1 MFKSILG
8 RLFWTYAIIL
18 MLVFT
23 SVAVTVG
30 IFVNHFAISTHMNNV
45 ISVSQNL
52 EYWTGSLQ
60 IEDTDYRARAAYKQ
74 LLRSWGSFLNSDIIV
89 TNSNGEVL
97 ESTTSSA
104 TVPDELVHIV
114 TNGNIVKKYSTLNG
128 SYKNKMMVIITSL
141 FSVLA
146 AFVLVYMQSKKISKP
161 IEEINKAARG
171 IASGKFDKRVE
182 VTSTDEIGQLAS
194 SLIFAI
200 AIIAFI
206 CYMLFKPYKESNT
219 LKTQRSV
226 SA

>member
-104 TVPDELVHIV
+104 DRSGRTCTYCNKRKYRKEIQHI
-114 TNGNIVKKYSTLNG
+114 KR
-128 SYKNKMMVIITSL
+128 
-141 FSVLA
+141 
-146 AFVLVYMQSKKISKP
+146 FV
-161 IEEINKAARG
+161 
-171 IASGKFDKRVE
+171 
-182 VTSTDEIGQLAS
+182 
-194 SLIFAI
+194 
-200 AIIAFI
+200 
-206 CYMLFKPYKESNT
+206 
-219 LKTQRSV
+219 
-226 SA
+226 

>member
-74 LLRSWGSFLNSDIIV
+74 LLRSWGNFLNSDIIV

-128 SYKNKMMVIITSL
+128 SYKNKMMVIG
-141 FSVLA
+141 V
-146 AFVLVYMQSKKISKP
+146 P
-161 IEEINKAARG
+161 IKYHGR
-171 IASGKFDKRVE
+171 
-182 VTSTDEIGQLAS
+182 
-194 SLIFAI
+194 
-200 AIIAFI
+200 
-206 CYMLFKPYKESNT
+206 YY
-219 LKTQRSV
+219 RSV
-226 SA
+226 ILCDRHF

>member
-97 ESTTSSA
+97 ESTTSFRDRSGR
-104 TVPDELVHIV
+104 TCTYCNKRKYHKEIQHI
-114 TNGNIVKKYSTLNG
+114 KR
-128 SYKNKMMVIITSL
+128 
-141 FSVLA
+141 
-146 AFVLVYMQSKKISKP
+146 FV
-161 IEEINKAARG
+161 
-171 IASGKFDKRVE
+171 
-182 VTSTDEIGQLAS
+182 
-194 SLIFAI
+194 
-200 AIIAFI
+200 
-206 CYMLFKPYKESNT
+206 
-219 LKTQRSV
+219 
-226 SA
+226 

>member
-97 ESTTSSA
+97 ESTT
-104 TVPDELVHIV
+104 VPRRSGRTCTYCNKRKYRKEIQHI
-114 TNGNIVKKYSTLNG
+114 KR
-128 SYKNKMMVIITSL
+128 
-141 FSVLA
+141 
-146 AFVLVYMQSKKISKP
+146 FV
-161 IEEINKAARG
+161 
-171 IASGKFDKRVE
+171 
-182 VTSTDEIGQLAS
+182 
-194 SLIFAI
+194 
-200 AIIAFI
+200 
-206 CYMLFKPYKESNT
+206 
-219 LKTQRSV
+219 
-226 SA
+226 